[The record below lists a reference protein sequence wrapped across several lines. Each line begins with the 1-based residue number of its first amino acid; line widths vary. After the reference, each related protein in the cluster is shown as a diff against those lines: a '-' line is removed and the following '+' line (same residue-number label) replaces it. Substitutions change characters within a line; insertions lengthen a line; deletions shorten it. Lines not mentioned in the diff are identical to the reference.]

1 MRMIKKFQLDRMT
14 SPIVMMPRGAK
25 ILRIVEE
32 RNRPI
37 IWAICRNDA
46 PAVKRL
52 IRIFRSEE
60 ELPDEPG
67 EYLNT
72 ITTLGCEW
80 HCFDG
85 GERIE

>member
-1 MRMIKKFQLDRMT
+1 MRTIKAFRLDRLT
-14 SPIVMMPRGAK
+14 DPVVMMPRGAR
-25 ILRIVEE
+25 ILRISTDG
-32 RNRPI
+32 NRPT
-37 IWAICRNDA
+37 IWAICRGDV

-52 IRIFRSEE
+52 IRIFQSGE

-72 ITTLGCEW
+72 IITLGTEW

-85 GERIE
+85 GERY